1 MINRRHLLVIFL
13 ILLSISTLEAQT
25 PLWEGKGR
33 IAISSDGNEH
43 DHDDWAAT
51 PLSLALLAAAGL
63 QDHLAVYTYSDHIWG
78 SNQSHPTSESGLNAY
93 QHMRESAL
101 AGQEWFGFENTHF
114 VCAVDNA
121 EVAYRAMRDAINQ
134 SSAEDPLIIIAA
146 GPMQVIGEAI
156 NRADI
161 DKRQYVT
168 LVSHGVWNNV
178 HADNP
183 GKVWWDV
190 HSGWTFK
197 EIKAIFGDEDG
208 GRLRCIKIL
217 DQNGGDD
224 YDGLRTD
231 IAKFDWIKN
240 SPARNHKSY
249 KEGAWDWL
257 YSRQETCIKDGGKN
271 FDPSDAGMI
280 IYLLT
285 GIEKTNPDLAREI
298 IENPTQKK

>member
-1 MINRRHLLVIFL
+1 MINMRYLPIVFLVL
-13 ILLSISTLEAQT
+13 MNISRINAQT

-63 QDHLAVYTYSDHIWG
+63 QDHLVLYTYSDHIWG
-78 SNQSHPTSESGLNAY
+78 SNQTHPTSESGLNAY

-101 AGQEWFGFENTHF
+101 GGQEWFGFDRTRF

-121 EVAYRAMRDAINQ
+121 EVAYAAMRDEINK
-134 SSAEDPLIIIAA
+134 SSAENPLIIIAA

-156 NRADI
+156 NRAKI

-168 LVSHGVWNNV
+168 LVTHGVWNNI

-183 GKVWWDV
+183 GKWWDV
-190 HSGWTFK
+190 HSGWTYQ

-208 GRLRCIKIL
+208 GRLKCIKIL
-217 DQNGGDD
+217 DQNGGEG
-224 YDGLRTD
+224 YEGLKTEKAR
-231 IAKFDWIKN
+231 FDWIKD
-240 SPARNHKSY
+240 SPARNHNSY
-249 KEGAWDWL
+249 KDGSWDWL
-257 YSRQETCIKDGGKN
+257 YTRLKTCIKDAGKN

-280 IYLLT
+280 IYLVT

-298 IENPTQKK
+298 MENPKQKK